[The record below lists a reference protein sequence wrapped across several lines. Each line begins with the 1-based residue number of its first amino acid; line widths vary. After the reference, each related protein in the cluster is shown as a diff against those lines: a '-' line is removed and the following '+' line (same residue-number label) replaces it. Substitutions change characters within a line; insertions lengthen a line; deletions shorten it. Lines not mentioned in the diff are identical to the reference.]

1 MTFPTAQSSYLLKQ
15 EKLEESLHLRG
26 GGGGGEGA
34 YNWMYFSVL
43 QLDGRELF
51 KSEVQSETAL
61 EILK

>member
-1 MTFPTAQSSYLLKQ
+1 MTFPTTQSSYLLKQ

-34 YNWMYFSVL
+34 YNLMYFSVL

-51 KSEVQSETAL
+51 S
-61 EILK
+61 

>member
-26 GGGGGEGA
+26 GGGGEGA

-51 KSEVQSETAL
+51 S
-61 EILK
+61 